1 MWLVNKITRKNTL
14 LCFALLLAL
23 LLCGCRTA
31 MIPWRGI
38 QAKDLSQSSVGVII
52 LMPEKKIGFSEHFYR
67 VITNEMRENY
77 YSFEG
82 IWDPA
87 PIVQR
92 VCIKALEG
100 KFHPKPLPLWSALEQ
115 AEYNKLVSASEAAYN
130 SARTRTG
137 PDAIRG
143 GSSYGVEF
151 YQASPMKYLDAPPIA
166 DVLALK
172 RLDLDY
178 VLEVSIHAFQ
188 YTRYV
193 GGYTL
198 PTVLVYARLIRLS
211 DGLVVWADRGVG
223 VPKKFIRGLESF
235 AELEANNLA
244 LIKKHFEEV
253 VMSLF
258 GQEGYIRDFYIFEML
273 PTD

>member
-1 MWLVNKITRKNTL
+1 MSPVIRRTWEYTL

-23 LLCGCRTA
+23 LLCGCRYA
-31 MIPWRGI
+31 MIPLREI
-38 QAKDLSQSSVGVII
+38 RAKDLSQSSVGVVI
-52 LMPEKKIGFSEHFYR
+52 LMPEKKIWFSETFYR
-67 VITNEMRENY
+67 VITNEIRETY

-100 KFHPKPLPLWSALEQ
+100 KFHTKPVPLWVALEP

-130 SARTRTG
+130 SARMRTG

-166 DVLALK
+166 EVLALR
-172 RLDLDY
+172 RLDIDY
-178 VLEVSIHAFQ
+178 VLELSIHAFL
-188 YTRYV
+188 YTRIV
-193 GGYTL
+193 GNTA
-198 PTVLVYARLIRLS
+198 PSVLAYARLIRLS

>member
-1 MWLVNKITRKNTL
+1 MWLVNRRTRGDTP

-23 LLCGCRTA
+23 LFCGCRAA
-31 MIPWRGI
+31 MIPLREV
-38 QAKDLSQSSVGVII
+38 QAKDLSQSSVGVVI
-52 LMPEKKIGFSEHFYR
+52 LMPEKKIGFSEHLYR

-82 IWDPA
+82 IWGPT

-100 KFHPKPLPLWSALEQ
+100 KFHPKPLPLWAALEP

-137 PDAIRG
+137 PNAIDG
-143 GSSYGVEF
+143 VPSYSVEF
-151 YQASPMKYLDAPPIA
+151 SKAPPLKYLDAPPVA

-172 RLDLDY
+172 RLDIDY
-178 VLEVSIHAFQ
+178 VLELSIHAFQ
-188 YTRYV
+188 YARY
-193 GGYTL
+193 GGYTQ
-198 PTVLVYARLIRLS
+198 PVVLAYARLIRLS
-211 DGLVVWADRGVG
+211 DGLVVWVDKGVG
-223 VPKKFIRGLESF
+223 GAKAMRGLESF

-244 LIKKHFEEV
+244 LIKKHFEET

-258 GQEGYIRDFYIFEML
+258 GQEGYPRVLCIFDML